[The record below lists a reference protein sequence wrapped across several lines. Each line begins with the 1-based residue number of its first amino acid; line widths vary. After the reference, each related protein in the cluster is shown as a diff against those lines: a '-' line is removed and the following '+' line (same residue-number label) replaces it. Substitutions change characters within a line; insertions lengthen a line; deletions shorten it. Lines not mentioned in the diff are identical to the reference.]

1 MNINNG
7 PRDFLYEKG
16 VAHSDEATERA
27 VPHSSAK
34 LYSIFQLIAFILVWI
49 QTVPHLHVLRMRHS
63 LYFSQYKTFS
73 FPSIA

>member
-27 VPHSSAK
+27 VPHSSTK
-34 LYSIFQLIAFILVWI
+34 LYSIFQLIAFILV
-49 QTVPHLHVLRMRHS
+49 
-63 LYFSQYKTFS
+63 
-73 FPSIA
+73 